1 MIHRAAAAI
10 TSETQMP
17 AACTRSQ
24 CHINHQ
30 HICITYTADSMQ
42 GRISAQQCVS
52 PPCKYEQAVTEV
64 AMHDAERVTDLEP
77 CRKPAF
83 TAADIQ
89 TTQDSFSSSRAPP
102 ATALDC
108 WLPPGD
114 ASKGLGCT
122 KVPPEGLVSK
132 PVELARAGGAAAS
145 CPVPQEQ
152 MSMGCV
158 YCNASC
164 FLHC

>member
-1 MIHRAAAAI
+1 M
-10 TSETQMP
+10 
-17 AACTRSQ
+17 
-24 CHINHQ
+24 
-30 HICITYTADSMQ
+30 
-42 GRISAQQCVS
+42 AQ
-52 PPCKYEQAVTEV
+52 K
-64 AMHDAERVTDLEP
+64 RVTDLEP

-108 WLPPGD
+108 WVPPGD

-145 CPVPQEQ
+145 CPVPQE
-152 MSMGCV
+152 GIGGAEDTPPLLGANGLPADEHGWV
-158 YCNASC
+158 YCNALC
-164 FLHC
+164 FVHC